1 MACFFFS
8 PPGPGRPARLR
19 LHTSARILPF
29 MASGQ
34 EPENLQSAGESPAS
48 VSSFQAYLSDIK
60 RGKGLLQLTA
70 VDKGM
75 TSAIRKRWAKGSF
88 TDVRTDAGAFDA
100 IICTVS
106 YHFHKHG
113 QNYGRIDKYTDAA
126 VKFFEKNIDDPKK
139 IKSDKGGMVT
149 FKNGSSFEV
158 KKDGKGKVKEFKI
171 LTFTGKT

>member
-1 MACFFFS
+1 
-8 PPGPGRPARLR
+8 
-19 LHTSARILPF
+19 

-34 EPENLQSAGESPAS
+34 EPENLRSDGEQPANI
-48 VSSFQAYLSDIK
+48 SSFQAYLSDIK

-113 QNYGRIDKYTDAA
+113 QKYGKISKYTDAA
-126 VKFFEKNIDDPKK
+126 VMYFEKNIDDPKK

-149 FKNGSSFEV
+149 FKNGSTFKV
-158 KKDGKGKVKEFKI
+158 KKDAKGKVKEFKI